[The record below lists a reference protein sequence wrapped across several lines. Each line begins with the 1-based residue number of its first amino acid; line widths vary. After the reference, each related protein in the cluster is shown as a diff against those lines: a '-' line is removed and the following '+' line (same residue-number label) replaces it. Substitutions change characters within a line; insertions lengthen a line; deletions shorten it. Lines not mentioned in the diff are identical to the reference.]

1 MRRSGSVKLA
11 PMQEVYGNLVED
23 LSYNDLGE
31 IDLDTD
37 DFDLDNNDFGLGDN
51 LFEDSQGNYLSKS

>member
-1 MRRSGSVKLA
+1 M
-11 PMQEVYGNLVED
+11 YGNLVED